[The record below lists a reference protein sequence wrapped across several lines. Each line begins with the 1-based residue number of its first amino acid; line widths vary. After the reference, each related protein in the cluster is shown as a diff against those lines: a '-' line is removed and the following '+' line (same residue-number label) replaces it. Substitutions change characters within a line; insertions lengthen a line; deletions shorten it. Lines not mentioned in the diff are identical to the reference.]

1 MYFCVNLAVFS
12 ENVIY
17 YKNFIVLY
25 CKNKHV
31 YDIIKL
37 IYILFWQM
45 IIEYEVMR
53 MKRIKSFFKIL
64 GMLVL
69 CASFTG
75 CGVNGNVDDYAVNT
89 GYGDSDTVKSSS
101 GVSKD
106 SIKVGVIHLSDPAE
120 GSGYT
125 YTHDIGIMGMQQNL
139 GLSDSQIIRKINVN
153 DSDKEATRKAIK
165 ECIDEGC
172 NIIFSTSW
180 GYMETTAQMAEEYP
194 DVYFSHGTGYM
205 SNGKNFNNYF
215 GRIYQPRYLSGIV
228 AGMNTKTNKIGYVAA
243 MGSEN
248 SEVTGGIDAFA
259 LGVYSV
265 NPSAQ
270 IYVKVTNS
278 WYDPEA
284 EKAAA
289 STLLDMNCDVI
300 TQHCDTTYPQLL
312 AQQKNVYSIGYNSD
326 MSKDAP
332 DACLCS
338 VIWNWSAYY
347 TAAVQSVIDGTWDG
361 SNYYGGMNENLV
373 GITQLADFCKS
384 GTQQKVDEAKKD
396 IISGKLGIFDGV
408 IETNTGTTVG
418 ESGKTLKDSDITGNI
433 NWYFKT
439 VTVVQ

>member
-1 MYFCVNLAVFS
+1 
-12 ENVIY
+12 
-17 YKNFIVLY
+17 
-25 CKNKHV
+25 
-31 YDIIKL
+31 
-37 IYILFWQM
+37 
-45 IIEYEVMR
+45 
-53 MKRIKSFFKIL
+53 MKKIKSFFKIL

-75 CGVNGNVDDYAVNT
+75 CGVNGNIDDYAVNT

-361 SNYYGGMNENLV
+361 SNYYGGMNENIV

-439 VTVVQ
+439 VTLVQ

>member
-1 MYFCVNLAVFS
+1 
-12 ENVIY
+12 
-17 YKNFIVLY
+17 
-25 CKNKHV
+25 
-31 YDIIKL
+31 
-37 IYILFWQM
+37 
-45 IIEYEVMR
+45 

-75 CGVNGNVDDYAVNT
+75 CGMNGNIDDYAVNT

-373 GITQLADFCKS
+373 GITQLAYFCKS

>member
-1 MYFCVNLAVFS
+1 
-12 ENVIY
+12 
-17 YKNFIVLY
+17 
-25 CKNKHV
+25 
-31 YDIIKL
+31 
-37 IYILFWQM
+37 M

-64 GMLVL
+64 GMFVL

-106 SIKVGVIHLSDPAE
+106 SIKVGVIHLSDPAD

-153 DSDKEATRKAIK
+153 DSDKDATRKAIK

-278 WYDPEA
+278 WYDPAA

-289 STLLDMNCDVI
+289 STLLNMNCDVI
-300 TQHCDTTYPQLL
+300 AQHCDTTYPQLL

-361 SNYYGGMNENLV
+361 SNYYGGMNENIV

-439 VTVVQ
+439 VILVQ